1 MFTRALRQV
10 ANWYRSGGSGRSAGR
25 SSDSNRACR
34 LPSIF
39 WNGRALISATH
50 SLIAAFASATEK
62 NLRSR
67 SRAMIHRSASRTPD
81 SALALSRGLYA
92 RAGMTAIW

>member
-10 ANWYRSGGSGRSAGR
+10 ANSYRSAGSGRRAGR
-25 SSDSNRACR
+25 SRDSNRLCR

-39 WNGRALISATH
+39 WDGRALISATH
-50 SLIAAFASATEK
+50 TAIAAFASATEK

-67 SRAMIHRSASRTPD
+67 SRAMTRRSASRTPD
-81 SALALSRGLYA
+81 SALALSRGLHA
-92 RAGMTAIW
+92 RAGMTAIP

>member
-10 ANWYRSGGSGRSAGR
+10 ANSYRVAGSGRSAGR
-25 SSDSNRACR
+25 SSASNKLWR

-50 SLIAAFASATEK
+50 ALIAAFSSASEQ
-62 NLRSR
+62 NRWFR
-67 SRAMIHRSASRTPD
+67 SRAMIHRSASSTPF
-81 SALALSRGLYA
+81 SALALSRGL
-92 RAGMTAIW
+92 

>member
-10 ANWYRSGGSGRSAGR
+10 ANSYRSAGRGRSAGR
-25 SSDSNRACR
+25 SSDSNRLCR

-39 WNGRALISATH
+39 WNGRAPISATH
-50 SLIAAFASATEK
+50 AAISAFASEIEK

-67 SRAMIHRSASRTPD
+67 SRAMIHRSASSTPD
-81 SALALSRGLYA
+81 SALALSRGL
-92 RAGMTAIW
+92 